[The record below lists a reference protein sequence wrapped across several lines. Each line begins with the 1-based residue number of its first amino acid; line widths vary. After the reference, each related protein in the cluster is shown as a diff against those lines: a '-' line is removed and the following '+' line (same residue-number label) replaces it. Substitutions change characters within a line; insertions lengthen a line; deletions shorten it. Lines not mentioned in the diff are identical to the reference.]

1 MPQAVEV
8 IGMGG
13 LMGLVGPKYSLGIPQ
28 IVNRLAKDIPGVN
41 GRVYHHDE
49 DQAVLARAIAAA
61 KRGAA
66 IVGTGHSLGANSWLQ
81 VAEALAKLGIPVG
94 LLFLFD
100 PTWNYSRPAVGANV
114 ARCIS
119 IYNTSW
125 LSLLGKG
132 QVRAGPGFKG
142 HLANIPTSQLHQN
155 VDDDL
160 SAHKMLEREVRYL
173 VGLDAK
179 PAAVVNVIAARI
191 EKAQAAQA
199 EHGYRQGPEPFG
211 GG

>member
-1 MPQAVEV
+1 MAQAVEI

-28 IVNRLAKDIPGVN
+28 IVNKLAKDIPGVN
-41 GRVYHHDE
+41 ARVYHHDE
-49 DQAVLARAIAAA
+49 DQAALDRAIAAA

-81 VAEALAKLGIPVG
+81 IAEALANLGIPVS

-142 HLANIPTSQLHQN
+142 HLANIPSAQLHQN

-160 SAHKMLEREVRYL
+160 SAHKLFEREVRFL
-173 VGLDAK
+173 VGLAPK
-179 PAAVVNVIAARI
+179 PVEVINAIAARI
-191 EKAQAAQA
+191 ERAQVVQA
-199 EHGYRQGPEPFG
+199 EFGYRQGPESFG

>member
-1 MPQAVEV
+1 MAQAAEV

-13 LMGLVGPKYSLGIPQ
+13 LMGLVGPKYSLGIPY
-28 IVNRLAKDIPGVN
+28 IVGKLANTIPGVKSQTF
-41 GRVYHHDE
+41 HHDE
-49 DQAVLARAIAAA
+49 DEAVFQAALKAA

-81 VAEALAKLGIPVG
+81 IAERLKALGIPVS

-114 ARCIS
+114 ARCIN

-125 LSLLGKG
+125 FSLLGKG
-132 QVRAGPGFKG
+132 QVRAGSGFKG
-142 HLANIPTSQLHQN
+142 HLANIPTSSLHQN

-160 SAHKMLEREVRYL
+160 SAHKMFEREVRYL
-173 VGLDAK
+173 VGLEAK
-179 PAAVVNVIAARI
+179 PIAVINTIAARI
-191 EKAQAAQA
+191 EKAQVAQA
-199 EHGYRQGPEPFG
+199 EYGYRQGPEPFG